1 MTNNERASS
10 RCGCV
15 SLAAGALEDAAVGG
29 VPHGEPPVAD
39 DALLH
44 HGHELAVVD
53 AAVLL
58 IDQHEIN

>member
-1 MTNNERASS
+1 MSKQQVAS
-10 RCGCV
+10 
-15 SLAAGALEDAAVGG
+15 LAGALEDAAVGG

-53 AAVLL
+53 AAIL
-58 IDQHEIN
+58 QAANS

>member
-1 MTNNERASS
+1 MSKQQVAS
-10 RCGCV
+10 
-15 SLAAGALEDAAVGG
+15 LAGALEDAAVGG